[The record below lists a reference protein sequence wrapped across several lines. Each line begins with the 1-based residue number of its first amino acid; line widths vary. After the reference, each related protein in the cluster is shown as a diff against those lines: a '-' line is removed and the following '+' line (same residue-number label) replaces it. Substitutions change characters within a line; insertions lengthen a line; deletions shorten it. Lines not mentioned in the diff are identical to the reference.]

1 MRCVC
6 LGHFLWMPCNLTSQS
21 EQTSCRL
28 EGWHVCPRF
37 SSIAWYPALGTS
49 STCSRAV
56 HRVLI
61 FPRLEPVP
69 RFPALAINR
78 PRSIYQYS
86 NMTPRLSGQTSIFGV
101 SLYLSLFW
109 ELRDKGNL
117 KNLQFWPESLGAML
131 EYWYIERGLL
141 QILPTQGQYS
151 STKVTKF
158 PPRPGSIIWKDSQ
171 IVM

>member
-101 SLYLSLFW
+101 VFFVCKSL
-109 ELRDKGNL
+109 
-117 KNLQFWPESLGAML
+117 LGIEGQRKFEKFAIL
-131 EYWYIERGLL
+131 TRKPRSHARISNISNVAYYICFTP
-141 QILPTQGQYS
+141 I
-151 STKVTKF
+151 
-158 PPRPGSIIWKDSQ
+158 
-171 IVM
+171 